1 MELFFLVYAP
11 ALGDFVQ
18 SSSLDC
24 CHLLTS
30 RSFSS
35 PDLYPKCQAY
45 IFNYLCG
52 ISPQGHLKFNSPDLI
67 PLKSFLQACSRKD
80 NSSLCCQTETLKSFL
95 SLPSLTPTS
104 VSKFI
109 LLYLQTIV
117 EFIPST
123 VWSKPL
129 PSLLDF
135 YNSLQKL
142 VSLPFHLLPSD
153 RPQHSIQNDLRSS
166 HST

>member
-1 MELFFLVYAP
+1 MACTTSLGLLPSSAPCHVVDTVCSFNSLHSFTTGSPTLSSCGFQNITLLVSFLLLSTPQTPFLGRLLPDILTSDEHPNTGSVARALELFFLVYAP

-67 PLKSFLQACSRKD
+67 PLKSFLQACSRI
-80 NSSLCCQTETLKSFL
+80 S
-95 SLPSLTPTS
+95 
-104 VSKFI
+104 
-109 LLYLQTIV
+109 
-117 EFIPST
+117 
-123 VWSKPL
+123 
-129 PSLLDF
+129 
-135 YNSLQKL
+135 
-142 VSLPFHLLPSD
+142 
-153 RPQHSIQNDLRSS
+153 
-166 HST
+166 